1 MDNPFCLK
9 GKKILV
15 TGASSGIGRQIAIS
29 VSGMRAETFITGRNE
44 QRLSDVFNLL
54 EVPGTQ
60 YVADLD
66 IEQEQDNLIELMPNL
81 DGVVLSAGIVKTL
94 PFKFINRKDLDSIFE
109 TNFFSP
115 AILINKLLKTKKL
128 NKNGSVVFISSIA
141 GNYVGTAGNAM
152 YSASKGAINA
162 MQKVLAIELSAQ
174 RIRVNNISP
183 GMIKTELIYDPI
195 FTEEQL
201 KDDEKKYPLGFGEPI
216 DVANAAIY
224 LLSDASKWV
233 TGSTLI
239 IDGGFTIQ

>member
-1 MDNPFCLK
+1 MDNPFSLK

-29 VSGMRAETFITGRNE
+29 VSGMGAETFITGRNE
-44 QRLSDVFNLL
+44 QRLSNVFNLL

-60 YVADLD
+60 YAADLD
-66 IEQEQDNLIELMPNL
+66 IEKEQDSLIELMPNL

-141 GNYVGTAGNAM
+141 GNFVGTVGNAM

-216 DVANAAIY
+216 DVANAVIY

>member
-1 MDNPFCLK
+1 MDNPFSLK

-29 VSGMRAETFITGRNE
+29 VSGMGAETFITGRNE
-44 QRLSDVFNLL
+44 QRLSNVFNLL

-60 YVADLD
+60 YAADLD
-66 IEQEQDNLIELMPNL
+66 IEKEQDSLIELMPNL

-141 GNYVGTAGNAM
+141 GNFVGTVGNAM
-152 YSASKGAINA
+152 YSSSKGAINA

>member
-1 MDNPFCLK
+1 MNNPFCLK

-29 VSGMRAETFITGRNE
+29 VSGMGAETFITGRNE

-141 GNYVGTAGNAM
+141 GNYVGTVGNAM

>member
-1 MDNPFCLK
+1 
-9 GKKILV
+9 
-15 TGASSGIGRQIAIS
+15 
-29 VSGMRAETFITGRNE
+29 
-44 QRLSDVFNLL
+44 
-54 EVPGTQ
+54 
-60 YVADLD
+60 
-66 IEQEQDNLIELMPNL
+66 
-81 DGVVLSAGIVKTL
+81 
-94 PFKFINRKDLDSIFE
+94 
-109 TNFFSP
+109 
-115 AILINKLLKTKKL
+115 
-128 NKNGSVVFISSIA
+128 
-141 GNYVGTAGNAM
+141 M

-216 DVANAAIY
+216 DVANAVIY

>member
-1 MDNPFCLK
+1 MDNPFSLK

-29 VSGMRAETFITGRNE
+29 VSGMGAETYITGRNE
-44 QRLSDVFNLL
+44 QRLSDVFKLL

-60 YVADLD
+60 YAANLD
-66 IEQEQDNLIELMPNL
+66 TEQELDNLVKLMPNL

-94 PFKFINRKDLDSIFE
+94 PFKFVNRKDLDAIFE

-115 AILINKLLKTKKL
+115 SFLVNKLLKTKKL

-141 GNYVGTAGNAM
+141 GNYIGAVGNAM
-152 YSASKGAINA
+152 YSATKGAINA
-162 MQKVLAIELSAQ
+162 IQKVLAIELAAQ
-174 RIRVNNISP
+174 KIRVNNISP
-183 GMIKTELIYDPI
+183 GMIKTELINDPV

-201 KDDEKKYPLGFGEPI
+201 KEDEKKYPLGFGEPT

>member
-1 MDNPFCLK
+1 M
-9 GKKILV
+9 G
-15 TGASSGIGRQIAIS
+15 
-29 VSGMRAETFITGRNE
+29 AETFITGRNE

-141 GNYVGTAGNAM
+141 GNYVGTVGNAM

>member
-29 VSGMRAETFITGRNE
+29 VSGMGAETFITGRNE

-141 GNYVGTAGNAM
+141 GNNVGTAGNAM

>member
-1 MDNPFCLK
+1 MDNPFSLK

-29 VSGMRAETFITGRNE
+29 VSGMGAETFITGRNE
-44 QRLSDVFNLL
+44 QRLSNVFNLL

-60 YVADLD
+60 YAADLN
-66 IEQEQDNLIELMPNL
+66 IEKEQDSLIELMPNL

-94 PFKFINRKDLDSIFE
+94 PFKFINRKDWDSIFE

-141 GNYVGTAGNAM
+141 GNFVGTVGNAM

-216 DVANAAIY
+216 DVANAVIY

>member
-1 MDNPFCLK
+1 MDNPFSLK

-29 VSGMRAETFITGRNE
+29 VSGMGAETFITGRNE

-60 YVADLD
+60 YAADLD
-66 IEQEQDNLIELMPNL
+66 IEQELDNLIELMPNL

-233 TGSTLI
+233 TGSTLV